1 MVEFTSESGS
11 KLRGEWERLCDQA
24 VQYTN
29 EWDTG
34 AYYILLLTQNAKLRR
49 YLSVCSD
56 RSLGR
61 SLGHRVILLA
71 GGAVLHGPPGFVLC
85 WAAYHLVLLVFAV
98 FRIFAVLTLSV
109 LCVEYGFISVVDPSS
124 VAHEQRVGFQPATT
138 FIFYATTT
146 QIYNIAYVLTYDRLN
161 CLTNYVG
168 YLYTSFLVQSTV
180 LSSCYL
186 HVHFQDA
193 TN

>member
-85 WAAYHLVLLVFAV
+85 WAACIFVSPCIARLCCIQN
-98 FRIFAVLTLSV
+98 FRRFDPICVMRGVWFY
-109 LCVEYGFISVVDPSS
+109 LCGWSFIRRSWTKGWFSTGDDF
-124 VAHEQRVGFQPATT
+124 H
-138 FIFYATTT
+138 
-146 QIYNIAYVLTYDRLN
+146 
-161 CLTNYVG
+161 
-168 YLYTSFLVQSTV
+168 FLCHNNAD
-180 LSSCYL
+180 L
-186 HVHFQDA
+186 
-193 TN
+193 